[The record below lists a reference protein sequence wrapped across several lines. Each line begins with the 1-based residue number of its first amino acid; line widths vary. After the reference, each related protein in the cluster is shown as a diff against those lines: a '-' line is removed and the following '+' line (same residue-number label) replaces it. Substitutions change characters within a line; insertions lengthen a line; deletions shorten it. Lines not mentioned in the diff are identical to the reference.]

1 MPEKTT
7 LSKRQGELAGL
18 LHRIGMGE
26 KPAILLAALANG
38 EELTSRALEQ
48 LASLRQPE
56 VSIAMKEMRVKGWAK
71 KREIRRPGKGRPH
84 HAYRLTVPVRDIAK
98 DIESNE
104 RRKLRESEDALTRL
118 RRLMRKF

>member
-7 LSKRQGELAGL
+7 LSKRQGELAAL
-18 LHRIGMGE
+18 LHRTGMGE

-48 LASLRQPE
+48 MASLRQPE

-71 KREIRRPGKGRPH
+71 KREIKRPGKGRPH
-84 HAYRLTVPVRDIAK
+84 HAYRLTVPIRDIAK
-98 DIESNE
+98 DIETNE
-104 RRKLRESEDALTRL
+104 RRKLRESEEALTRL